1 MEQSKRISRK
11 VISALLSLLMVFS
24 CFSGMSLTAY
34 GDNTETLLTTIT
46 ATGKEQANYST
57 ANVATV
63 SFGYTAGGSS
73 AYLANWGWWGYGWT
87 ATVNAAE
94 GYTITKCVFYDDANR
109 TATDS
114 EAPFVVETTEE
125 DKTPKV
131 NGTPILAYTSKGIK
145 KIEVYGYAAPS
156 TYTITWKN
164 YDGST
169 LSTDTVTAG
178 ITPVYNGTTPTKP
191 GDAQYT
197 YTFAGW
203 TPTVVPAS
211 ADATYT
217 ATYTTSTNGYTVTW
231 KNDDGT
237 VLETDTNVAYGTT
250 PTYDGATPT
259 KAATAQNTYTFSGWT
274 PAVSSVTGDVTYT
287 ATYTTSTNGY
297 TVTWKNDDGTVL
309 ETDTNVPYGTTPTY
323 NGATPTKAATAQN
336 TYTFSGWTPAVTAV
350 TGDATYTA
358 TYTTSTNGYTVT
370 WKNDDGTVLETDTNV
385 PYGTTPTYDG
395 ATPTKTGTAEFSYS
409 FNGWS
414 PEVTAV
420 TGDATYTATYAGSTN
435 GYTVT
440 WVNDDGTVL
449 ETDVNVPYG
458 VTPTYDGATPTK
470 ASTTENTYAFSGWS
484 PAIAAVTGN
493 ATYTATYTTIS
504 NMRTVT
510 WMNWDGTVLKTD
522 SAALGTMPA
531 YTGATPTR
539 PDDASYHYTFA
550 GWSPEL
556 AVVTDNVTYTAVFS
570 ATPIQVQPT
579 TYTVS
584 FFANGGGGVMNP
596 VTVPANTIY
605 TLPACGF
612 TPPAGKQFK
621 AWQLGSTEFAPGDTI
636 KVDSNAEFVALW
648 KDDEGSGES
657 GHGGITGDIVFIGGF
672 NGGADEWYDGGYA
685 PQRAW
690 KVSLA
695 PMVNGSAALGIMTG
709 ESTTTEFN
717 VYPTTTIYVFPNA
730 NPGFVLDKII
740 WSYIDGTASYDITE
754 AKNFVMPAMDVVVY
768 VTFKPLGS

>member
-1 MEQSKRISRK
+1 MTLYSDTACTTPVGADATDTLTVYAK
-11 VISALLSLLMVFS
+11 
-24 CFSGMSLTAY
+24 GMSA
-34 GDNTETLLTTIT
+34 GI
-46 ATGKEQANYST
+46 AA
-57 ANVATV
+57 VTV
-63 SFGYTAGGSS
+63 TSNADSDM
-73 AYLANWGWWGYGWT
+73 LANCVV
-87 ATVNAAE
+87 TVNAA
-94 GYTITKCVFYDDANR
+94 
-109 TATDS
+109 S
-114 EAPFVVETTEE
+114 
-125 DKTPKV
+125 
-131 NGTPILAYTSKGIK
+131 
-145 KIEVYGYAAPS
+145 
-156 TYTITWKN
+156 YTITWKN
-164 YDGST
+164 DDGTT

-178 ITPVYNGTTPTKP
+178 TTPVYNGTTPTKP

-309 ETDTNVPYGTTPTY
+309 ETDTNVAYGTTPTY
-323 NGATPTKAATAQN
+323 DGATPTKAATAQN
-336 TYTFSGWTPAVTAV
+336 TYTFSGWTPAV
-350 TGDATYTA
+350 
-358 TYTTSTNGYTVT
+358 S
-370 WKNDDGTVLETDTNV
+370 
-385 PYGTTPTYDG
+385 
-395 ATPTKTGTAEFSYS
+395 
-409 FNGWS
+409 
-414 PEVTAV
+414 AV

-458 VTPTYDGATPTK
+458 VTPTYDGATPKK

-596 VTVPANTIY
+596 VEVPANTIY

-612 TPPAGKQFK
+612 TPPAGMQFK
-621 AWQLGSTEFAPGDTI
+621 AWMLGSTELAPGDSI
-636 KVDSNAEFVALW
+636 IVDCNAEFVALW
-648 KDDEGSGES
+648 KNDEGG
-657 GHGGITGDIVFIGGF
+657 GHGQGYPGGDITFIGGGDD
-672 NGGADEWYDGGYA
+672 GGYDGGYIA

-690 KVSLA
+690 RVSFA
-695 PMVNGSAALGIMTG
+695 PMQGGSAYFALNSGETG
-709 ESTTTEFN
+709 ETMN
-717 VYPTTTIYVFPNA
+717 VYPQTTVRVVPSPA
-730 NPGFVLDKII
+730 PGYKLVSIV
-740 WSYIDGTASYDITE
+740 WSLIDGSASYDITQSQT
-754 AKNFVMPAMDVVVY
+754 FVMPSMDAVVH
-768 VTFKPLGS
+768 VTFAPQG

>member
-1 MEQSKRISRK
+1 MKTKRVLSIAF
-11 VISALLSLLMVFS
+11 VLVMLLVLLP
-24 CFSGMSLTAY
+24 GMSLTAY
-34 GDNTETLLTTIT
+34 AADTMTIT
-46 ATGKEQANYST
+46 
-57 ANVATV
+57 
-63 SFGYTAGGSS
+63 
-73 AYLANWGWWGYGWT
+73 L
-87 ATVNAAE
+87 
-94 GYTITKCVFYDDANR
+94 TI
-109 TATDS
+109 
-114 EAPFVVETTEE
+114 
-125 DKTPKV
+125 
-131 NGTPILAYTSKGIK
+131 
-145 KIEVYGYAAPS
+145 APS

-178 ITPVYNGTTPTKP
+178 TTPVYNGTTPTKP

-259 KAATAQNTYTFSGWT
+259 K
-274 PAVSSVTGDVTYT
+274 V
-287 ATYTTSTNGY
+287 
-297 TVTWKNDDGTVL
+297 
-309 ETDTNVPYGTTPTY
+309 
-323 NGATPTKAATAQN
+323 
-336 TYTFSGWTPAVTAV
+336 
-350 TGDATYTA
+350 
-358 TYTTSTNGYTVT
+358 
-370 WKNDDGTVLETDTNV
+370 
-385 PYGTTPTYDG
+385 
-395 ATPTKTGTAEFSYS
+395 
-409 FNGWS
+409 
-414 PEVTAV
+414 
-420 TGDATYTATYAGSTN
+420 
-435 GYTVT
+435 
-440 WVNDDGTVL
+440 
-449 ETDVNVPYG
+449 
-458 VTPTYDGATPTK
+458 
-470 ASTTENTYAFSGWS
+470 STTENTYAFAGWS

-539 PDDASYHYTFA
+539 SDDASYHYTFA

-605 TLPACGF
+605 TLPACSF

-621 AWQLGSTEFAPGDTI
+621 AWQLGSTEFAPGDSI
-636 KVDSNAEFVALW
+636 IVDCNAEFVAIW
-648 KDDEGSGES
+648 KDDEGSGEP
-657 GHGGITGDIVFIGGF
+657 GY
-672 NGGADEWYDGGYA
+672 GGADEWYDGGYA

-690 KVSLA
+690 KVKLA

-709 ESTTTEFN
+709 ESTTTDMN